1 METMSRSS
9 LLPLEVV
16 MNLKKSQEWLRHD
29 KGCISIIRSPKK
41 QVKFYGPRLFKTT
54 AIRGE

>member
-1 METMSRSS
+1 
-9 LLPLEVV
+9 